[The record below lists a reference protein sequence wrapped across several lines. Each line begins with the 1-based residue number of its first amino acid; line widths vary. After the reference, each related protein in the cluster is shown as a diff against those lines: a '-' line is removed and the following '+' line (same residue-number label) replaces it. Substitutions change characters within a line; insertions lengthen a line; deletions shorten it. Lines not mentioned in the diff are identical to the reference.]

1 MKDKNNKEIA
11 EILFTYGQIKQDIQE
26 KLNQFKK
33 IGKRLKSKEIFKE
46 LCFCILTVQSKAE
59 NCWKCIESLDDT
71 NLLENGN
78 FDQILCLMKGVRFH
92 KSKTKRIIEARWS
105 LQTLIRLLK
114 YETDATK
121 IRQWLVKNVNGLG
134 MKEATHFL
142 RNIGKA
148 DNLAILDRHILRRL
162 HKLGIIEKIPGSL
175 SVKNYL
181 EIEKKMQAFAK
192 SIKIPVNHLD
202 FVFWYQETGR
212 IFK

>member
-1 MKDKNNKEIA
+1 MKAKNNKEIVK
-11 EILFTYGQIKQDIQE
+11 ILSTYKKIGKDIQ
-26 KLNQFKK
+26 KKFSQFRK
-33 IGKRLKSKEIFKE
+33 IGKRLKDKEIFKE

-59 NCWKCIESLDDT
+59 NCWKCIESLDDA
-71 NLLENGN
+71 NLLEKGSS
-78 FDQILCLMKGVRFH
+78 DEVMRRLKGVRFH
-92 KSKTKRIIEARWS
+92 KNKAKRIIEARSS
-105 LQTLIRLLK
+105 LQILVRMLE
-114 YETDATK
+114 YETDSTQ
-121 IRQWLVKNVNGLG
+121 IRQWLVENVNGLG

-162 HKLGIIEKIPGSL
+162 HKLGIIEKIPESL
-175 SVKNYL
+175 SIKNYL
-181 EIEKKMQAFAK
+181 EIEKKMQIFAE